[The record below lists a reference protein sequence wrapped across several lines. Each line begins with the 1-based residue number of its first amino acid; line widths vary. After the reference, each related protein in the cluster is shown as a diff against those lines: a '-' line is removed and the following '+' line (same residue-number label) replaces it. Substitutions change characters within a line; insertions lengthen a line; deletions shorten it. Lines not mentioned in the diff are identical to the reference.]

1 MKEKL
6 SNWMMNYCFK
16 NSQLKEK
23 MYQYP
28 TYKERGSAH
37 FNVTFSGLTQK
48 YCVGFVDI
56 VNSTKISAN
65 MDEVQWARYY
75 ETFLNSMSEILQRF
89 GGIAIKNCG
98 DSLFYYF
105 PEAPEQK
112 SGFGF
117 RSCIDCSVAMID
129 AQKSISE
136 NLEKEGLPPLN
147 YRVSADYGK
156 VAIMN
161 PTNISGTDLFG
172 PPVNISAKI
181 NHKAEKNGIV
191 IGGDLYLFV
200 KNFEGYSFEEKPS
213 LSTGVKGS
221 YPVYSVH
228 K

>member
-1 MKEKL
+1 MADC
-6 SNWMMNYCFK
+6 SFK
-16 NSQLKEK
+16 NSQSKQK

-28 TYKERGSAH
+28 TYHEKGSPH
-37 FNVTFSGLTQK
+37 FNVTFSGLSEK

-56 VNSTKISAN
+56 VNSTIISAN
-65 MDEVQWARYY
+65 MNEIEWSRYY

-105 PEAPEQK
+105 PEAPEQQR
-112 SGFGF
+112 GFGF
-117 RSCIDCSVAMID
+117 HSCIDCSMAMID

-156 VAIMN
+156 VAIMK

-181 NHKAEKNGIV
+181 NYKAEKNGIV
-191 IGGDLYLFV
+191 IGGDLYLFA
-200 KNFEGYSFEEKPS
+200 KNFEGYTFEEKQGIS
-213 LSTGVKGS
+213 IGVKGR

-228 K
+228 R